1 MLFKFTEG
9 PLLRKNPVRAIH
21 FSHRDMNEMANTDI
35 FSAAAQISKLQRLT
49 AENIDISAADIATWE
64 RA

>member
-1 MLFKFTEG
+1 MEG
-9 PLLRKNPVRAIH
+9 PLLRKNPVRTIH
-21 FSHRDMNEMANTDI
+21 VNHRGMNEMANTYI

-49 AENIDISAADIATWE
+49 AENIDISEADIAAWQ

>member
-1 MLFKFTEG
+1 
-9 PLLRKNPVRAIH
+9 
-21 FSHRDMNEMANTDI
+21 MNEMANTDI